1 MFYCQRYSRDFLLK
15 NTEFIYQDE
24 YTFLMSFLYILV
36 LRNKI
41 ARASTLLHMQHSKNS
56 LPFFHVEVLV
66 AEVLLLP
73 AWTIVLKM
81 QMNDWLPSFDF
92 SLVSNRLFFLDNSA
106 SGWFLSFFFF
116 KQGSHCTLH
125 SAWDHFNKK
134 KVYNC
139 LFRTGRKN
147 ISLHELKV
155 RNPLSPSNYMYLVI
169 SSQKAKSLI
178 SWTALTAAG
187 GWRTFVALQYITK
200 SIPKKAL
207 LPWM

>member
-24 YTFLMSFLYILV
+24 YTFLMSFLYISV

-106 SGWFLSFFFF
+106 SGWFLSFFFLNRVLTAPYI
-116 KQGSHCTLH
+116 QHEITST
-125 SAWDHFNKK
+125 KK